1 MAGRV
6 DQPNSESIE
15 EKQQRQRAELRAKL
29 EQELSDDAIERLEI
43 MDELRESV
51 KIDEMIE
58 TGDFSEIPDELR
70 PDHDK

>member
-43 MDELRESV
+43 MDELRESG